1 MDLEEFKER
10 SKAFWGMGD
19 YTTISNQLEPA
30 SEALVESL
38 GIGEGQRV
46 LDIASGHGN
55 CAIAAANRGASAVAT
70 DLSPVMIDRGSR
82 RTEGL
87 ALDIEWREAEASD
100 LPFEDASF
108 DRVTSVFGAI
118 FAPDQAGTAAEA
130 VRVLKPGGKLGFTAW
145 TPDSYVAR
153 VIEVTSRHAPP
164 RPDGAPDPFFWGH
177 PEEVQALFASL
188 GCTAEARRKTITF
201 TYSDF
206 GEWRASSESHGGAV
220 MAKETMPPETYEQL
234 FGEMQALAEAHNR
247 GGDDIVLLD
256 ADYLELIA
264 SKP

>member
-19 YTTISNQLEPA
+19 YTTISDQLEPA
-30 SEALVESL
+30 AEALVESL
-38 GIGEGQRV
+38 GVTAGQRV

-55 CAIAAANRGASAVAT
+55 CAIAAANRGASAVAS
-70 DLSPVMIDRGSR
+70 DFSPVMIERGSR
-82 RTEGL
+82 RTHGL
-87 ALDIEWREAEASD
+87 GLDIEWREAEASE

-118 FAPDQAGTAAEA
+118 FAPDQAKTAAEA
-130 VRVLKPGGKLGFTAW
+130 VRVLKPGGKLGFTGW
-145 TPDSYVAR
+145 TPDGYVAR
-153 VIEVTSRHAPP
+153 VLETTSKYAPP
-164 RPDGAPDPFFWGH
+164 RPVDAPDPFFWGR
-177 PEEVQALFASL
+177 PEEVRALFATL
-188 GCTAEARRKTITF
+188 GCTFEARPKTITF
-201 TYSDF
+201 TYAGF
-206 GEWRASSESHGGAV
+206 AEWRASSESHGGAV
-220 MAKETMPPETYEQL
+220 MARETMPPETYEQL

-247 GGDDIVLLD
+247 GGEDLVLLD